1 MTDRAVQFD
10 IFHVHNPQES
20 GENKKNNYIQ
30 TRRILKM
37 LKMFIRNRDSLCLPR
52 AVVVARVQYTN
63 HRTPEILNHGK
74 NNESGNKKHIVR
86 AQLRETSSRAN

>member
-10 IFHVHNPQES
+10 IFHVHNPQGS

-37 LKMFIRNRDSLCLPR
+37 LKMFIRNRDSICLPR
-52 AVVVARVQYTN
+52 AVV
-63 HRTPEILNHGK
+63 H
-74 NNESGNKKHIVR
+74 SKKP
-86 AQLRETSSRAN
+86 QDPGDFKSWQK